1 MVIYNKAV
9 IAGYIKDLWFEN
21 NAITNIFSLKNVIH
35 QYRVTYDSLDQMFI
49 FHRKENNNLNMHF
62 RIHESG
68 LHYYDPAED
77 STFVTTVVD
86 NKKHYRKRHIKEAE
100 RSAYIY
106 GNVTYPAV
114 VDCRLYTQ
122 SNQIKE

>member
-1 MVIYNKAV
+1 
-9 IAGYIKDLWFEN
+9 
-21 NAITNIFSLKNVIH
+21 
-35 QYRVTYDSLDQMFI
+35 
-49 FHRKENNNLNMHF
+49 MHK
-62 RIHESG
+62 SG
-68 LHYYDPAED
+68 LHYYEPAED
-77 STFVTTVVD
+77 FTFVTTVVD

-122 SNQIKE
+122 SNQIKEWLVTVKYIYAAIDIWGKDIFSLKLETTRKKTI